1 MRHRI
6 FLLALAPGFLG
17 LVGCGS
23 SGKDS
28 AQSPLVE
35 DSVEEVLTL
44 VLPSIPSTISEPED
58 KAGFIAIHFWDN
70 LDFSD
75 EEKVSDIRFMEQN
88 FVDYLSIFPAVMAT
102 DRQAAFD
109 VLMSRSAVSP
119 SARAMI
125 VSFGEKYLNHP
136 DSPMKNSE
144 YYTDFRNSV
153 RRQAR

>member
-1 MRHRI
+1 MRHCI

-35 DSVEEVLTL
+35 DSVEVVLTL

-75 EEKVSDIRFMEQN
+75 EEKVSDVRFMEQN
-88 FVDYLSIFPAVMAT
+88 FVDYLSIFPAVMAA

-109 VLMSRSAVSP
+109 VLMSRSAVNP

-125 VSFGEKYLNHP
+125 VSFGEKYLNHQ

-144 YYTDFRNSV
+144 YYTDFRNSE

>member
-6 FLLALAPGFLG
+6 FLLALAPVFLG
-17 LVGCGS
+17 LAGCGN
-23 SGKDS
+23 SGKGNV
-28 AQSPLVE
+28 QSSIVE
-35 DSVEEVLTL
+35 DSIEEIMTL

-58 KAGFIAIHFWDN
+58 KAGFIAIHFWDG
-70 LDFSD
+70 LDFCD
-75 EEKVSDIRFMEQN
+75 EEKVSDAEFMEQN
-88 FVDYLSIFPAVMAT
+88 FVDYLSIFPAVMAA

-109 VLMSRSAVSP
+109 VLMSRSAVNP

-144 YYTDFRNSV
+144 YYSDFRRSV
-153 RRQAR
+153 KRQAR